1 MTELTRQDMEDLAHG
16 AQARQE
22 LERTEAAFA
31 HLETVTIARLKQLN
45 VQPVES
51 QELLCTLRILD
62 AVKDQ
67 LLREV
72 GKGQAAQMRR
82 DQN

>member
-1 MTELTRQDMEDLAHG
+1 MSELTRQDMEDLAHG

-31 HLETVTIARLKQLN
+31 TLEAGTINGLKQIGLSR
-45 VQPVES
+45 EATDD
-51 QELLCTLRILD
+51 LLCTLRIL
-62 AVKDQ
+62 AVVKDE